1 MKRITCTLIVLGLA
15 LGMRPAFAAWQT
27 NATAPSQ
34 TDTLNKIEQLV
45 STTKNAVVLLDLDS
59 TVYDNRGRSAAI
71 IQEYGKT
78 KNYTAL
84 QNITGDAITDG
95 FKVTEFVLEQLK
107 TTPGLDAATTS
118 TEFSAFWAQRF
129 FGADYLK
136 YDRPLPGAVEF
147 VKGLYGKGASLVYVS
162 SRDEQ
167 SLRTATE
174 TKMRADGFPLGDTR
188 AILLMKPANNVALPA
203 DKNSPAYKEAMAK
216 ANQAF
221 KQSIIEKARSIGT
234 VVASF
239 ENEPAQINQYFDQ
252 LHKTGSG
259 VAVFLDTDHFPNAP
273 AVTPGIQAVRGFLR

>member
-1 MKRITCTLIVLGLA
+1 MRRFTIGLIALGLA
-15 LGMRPAFAAWQT
+15 LTIRPAFAAWQS

-34 TDTLNKIEQLV
+34 TDTLNKVEQLV
-45 STTKNAVVLLDLDS
+45 GTTKNAVVLLDLDS
-59 TVYDNRGRSAAI
+59 TLYDNRGRSAAI
-71 IQEYGKT
+71 IQEYGQT
-78 KNYTAL
+78 KSYTAL
-84 QNITGDAITDG
+84 QIITGDTITDG
-95 FKVTEFVLEQLK
+95 FQVTEFVLAQLK
-107 TTPGLDAATTS
+107 NTPGIDAAAVG

-147 VKGLYGKGASLVYVS
+147 VKGLYGKGASLLYVS

-167 SLRTATE
+167 TLRTGTE
-174 TKMRADGFPLGDTR
+174 AKMRADGFPLGDTR
-188 AILLMKPANNVALPA
+188 AILLMKPANNVALSG

-221 KQSIIEKARSIGT
+221 KQSIIEKARAIGT

-239 ENEPAQINQYFDQ
+239 ENEPGQINQYFEN
-252 LHKTGSG
+252 LHKTGTG

-273 AVTPGIQAVRGFLR
+273 AVSPGVQAVRGFLR